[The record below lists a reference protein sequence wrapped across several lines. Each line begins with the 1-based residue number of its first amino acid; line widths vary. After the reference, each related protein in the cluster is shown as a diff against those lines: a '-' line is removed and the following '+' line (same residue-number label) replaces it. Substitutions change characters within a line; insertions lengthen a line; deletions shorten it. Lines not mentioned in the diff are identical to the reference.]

1 MEVNRRQI
9 IQSLIARATGN
20 ASVMFRIAELL
31 RAEGDELQAVDWCGR
46 ALALAADD
54 LPMTSRCRAFLSK
67 PVPGWHF
74 QMLTDHHRNQ
84 VYDAAIRRAI
94 RPGARVLDI
103 GTGSGLLAM
112 MAARAGASMVFACEA
127 EPAIARAATEIVA
140 ANGYSDRVRVIA
152 RHSSTLRA
160 DADLGGRV
168 DVLLS
173 EIIAG
178 NLIGEGVLP
187 SHEHAVREL
196 LVPGGRVVPA
206 RGTIHAAL
214 AAFDGYKPSPLA
226 MVEGFDLSIF
236 NRLRR
241 REGSVPGN
249 SNRLQLRGATA
260 DLFAFDFASMQYRRS
275 ERTRIE
281 LTSDGGMVNG
291 VIQWFTLELDDEIR
305 YDTLPARGVPRSWML
320 DFYPLERPRHTAP
333 GETLVFHAAHDRT
346 ELLIWPAD

>member
-1 MEVNRRQI
+1 
-9 IQSLIARATGN
+9 
-20 ASVMFRIAELL
+20 
-31 RAEGDELQAVDWCGR
+31 
-46 ALALAADD
+46 
-54 LPMTSRCRAFLSK
+54 MTSRCRAFLSK

-74 QMLTDHHRNQ
+74 QMLSDQHRNQ
-84 VYDAAIRRAI
+84 VYDAAIRRAVW
-94 RPGARVLDI
+94 PGARVLDI

-196 LVPGGRVVPA
+196 LVPGGQVVPA

-214 AAFDGYKPSPLA
+214 ATFEGFNPSPLA

-241 REGSVPGN
+241 REGSVPGD
-249 SNRLQLRGATA
+249 SRRLQLRGAPA
-260 DLFAFDFASMQYRRS
+260 DLFAFDFASTQFCRS
-275 ERTRIE
+275 ERTKVE
-281 LTSDGGMVNG
+281 LTSDGGMVHG

-305 YDTLPARGVPRSWML
+305 YDTLPGRGVPRSWML
-320 DFYPLERPRHTAP
+320 DYFPLEHPRDTRP
-333 GETLVFHAAHDRT
+333 GETLLFHAAHDRS